1 LFSHPLPGFVAAGRG
16 QACAKAGPAY
26 RAEAVRDCTS
36 EFSVLVSRYSF
47 RTDVGLLECTEKSTS
62 DFTWQPIRALRM
74 APYGAQHACRTS
86 IPQAAGLHL
95 HVVRACV
102 NRSKTTAAAAAA
114 LPPPIHMPLP
124 KPVPSA
130 YEQVPPPNNHMT
142 PCVCI
147 QNWRLLA
154 GVATEASALRL
165 RAGWSARSLETVTSQ
180 F

>member
-1 LFSHPLPGFVAAGRG
+1 MFSHPLPGFVAAGRG
-16 QACAKAGPAY
+16 QACAKAGPAH

-36 EFSVLVSRYSF
+36 EFSVLVSRYSC

-114 LPPPIHMPLP
+114 LPPAMPLP

-130 YEQVPPPNNHMT
+130 YEQVPPPNNYPLMF
-142 PCVCI
+142 CI